1 MNVALPAGEPAVRTQ
16 TDRVH
21 RRLRADIIA
30 GRLAPGTRLAMEQL
44 KTAYGVGLSPLREAL
59 SRLSSQGLVEQLSQR
74 GFRVAGVSRADLR
87 DIWDMRLRLESEA
100 LERSIKE
107 GDSDW
112 RNACRAAH
120 DSLADFYAD
129 RPVTPDNH
137 EIWEERHRAFHMQL
151 LAACPSRWLLRFCA
165 QLYDQFDRY
174 RRLAGLDRGFYRGMV
189 DEHRDLLEA
198 ALEGSQE
205 DAVLIL
211 RRHIRRTT
219 ETVEARLSAPDTLAA
234 TEDVRASTR

>member
-1 MNVALPAGEPAVRTQ
+1 MTMPLPVGEPVVRSQ

-21 RRLRADIIA
+21 RQLRADIIA
-30 GRLAPGTRLAMEQL
+30 GRLAPGTRLAMEHL
-44 KTAYGVGLSPLREAL
+44 KTTYGVGLSPLREAL

-74 GFRVAGVSRADLR
+74 GFRVASVSRADLR
-87 DIWDMRLRLESEA
+87 DIWDMRLRLESDA
-100 LERSIKE
+100 LERSIAH
-107 GDSDW
+107 GDRAW
-112 RNACRAAH
+112 REACRGAH
-120 DSLADFYAD
+120 DALADFYAD
-129 RPVTPDNH
+129 RPVTPDIH

-174 RRLAGLDRGFYRGMV
+174 RRLAGLDRAFYRGMV

-198 ALEGSQE
+198 VLDGSPE

-219 ETVEARLSAPDTLAA
+219 ETVEARLAAPGAGATADTV
-234 TEDVRASTR
+234 TASTR